1 MGKNDWH
8 RARARFSGPADR
20 TVRFEK
26 AAKAMA
32 QSQKRNREVL
42 KGGYGC
48 PIIVEGKKD
57 EEALRILG
65 FTGPI
70 EKINRGWDRSRLV
83 AYFHEK
89 YGTKN
94 AVDGGPPLILLMDW
108 DRTGGRLQTALR
120 DRLQSLDVKIDEEL
134 RIVLL
139 KAMKP
144 EGRTVEALAPYADLL
159 TPLIKAHLEE

>member
-1 MGKNDWH
+1 
-8 RARARFSGPADR
+8 
-20 TVRFEK
+20 
-26 AAKAMA
+26 
-32 QSQKRNREVL
+32 
-42 KGGYGC
+42 
-48 PIIVEGKKD
+48 
-57 EEALRILG
+57 LRILG

>member
-8 RARARFSGPADR
+8 WARARFSGPADR

-32 QSQKRNREVL
+32 QSQKRNREPL
-42 KGGYGC
+42 KGGSGC

>member
-8 RARARFSGPADR
+8 WARARFSGPADR

-94 AVDGGPPLILLMDW
+94 AVDGGPPLILLMDCSLS
-108 DRTGGRLQTALR
+108 RRAVCRRPPVRSQSINKIKGGPPSTAFL
-120 DRLQSLDVKIDEEL
+120 V
-134 RIVLL
+134 
-139 KAMKP
+139 
-144 EGRTVEALAPYADLL
+144 PYFS
-159 TPLIKAHLEE
+159 